1 MLDKIDF
8 FKLITGKKFDETYR
22 VSNLDEVVKKQIK
35 KNQSKYPLR
44 LIGKGEKEVWISE
57 EERSANF
64 HILGAPGEGKSK
76 FIEDQIRKD
85 IDAGNGLCLIDP
97 SEGGDTVQNV
107 LSYCA
112 KIDHKKVILID
123 PTTISAY
130 GRVPCIAALNPK
142 SVKSSVQGVME
153 ALNILFDSKSTSTPR
168 IRRYL
173 TALLRVLASQNLTLK
188 EARYFSDYHK
198 DVQERATILGQDR
211 DSSAIR
217 NVFRSEF
224 KYDSF
229 FSSSV
234 NRLDLLWQEPLAS
247 ILGNTEGINFIEA
260 VSKGWVILV
269 NLSPYKLIDDEARLL
284 GIIVIS
290 QIIQAIDLLFNKH
303 WKGVFYLYID
313 EAGRFAT
320 PQIDTLLSYKR
331 KSGLRLILAHH
342 FNDQFDD
349 KKVFNSI
356 VNNARIKMMF
366 NTPNPDDRLFAMKAM
381 GYGGDI
387 TPTMAAFANQNI
399 PQRYAIIKKNKET
412 PVRIRIPDVKPFPPA
427 PKEYI
432 EKILSQSFYKDAR
445 SISTD
450 SQSSEPRKTSDPK
463 PDHAPSVPRGIQER
477 RNKKQSVSESGKK
490 PPISEEGEPIKI

>member
-1 MLDKIDF
+1 MPDKIDF
-8 FKLITGKKFDETYR
+8 FKLITGKKFDETYQIPT
-22 VSNLDEVVKKQIK
+22 LDEVVKKQVK
-35 KNQSKYPLR
+35 KTQSEYPLR
-44 LIGKGEKEVWISE
+44 FIGKGDKEVWISE

-97 SEGGDTVQNV
+97 SDKGDTVQNV

-112 KIDHKKVILID
+112 KIDHRKVILID
-123 PTTISAY
+123 PTTISEY
-130 GRVPCIAALNPK
+130 GKIPCIAALNPK
-142 SVKSSVQGVME
+142 SVKRSVQGVME

-188 EARYFSDYHK
+188 EARYFSDYHRDIK
-198 DVQERATILGQDR
+198 EREAILGYDR

-234 NRLDLLWQEPLAS
+234 NRLDSLWQEPLAS
-247 ILGNTEGINFIEA
+247 ILSNTDGINFIQA
-260 VSKGWVILV
+260 VAEGWVILV
-269 NLSPYKLIDDEARLL
+269 NLSPYKLTEDESRLL
-284 GIIVIS
+284 GIIVMS
-290 QIIQAIDLLFNKH
+290 QIIQAVDTLFNRD
-303 WKGVFYLYID
+303 WKGVYYLYID

-342 FNDQFDD
+342 YFDQFED
-349 KKVFNSI
+349 KKVLNSI
-356 VNNARIKMMF
+356 MNNARIKMMF
-366 NTPNPDDRLFAMKAM
+366 DTPSYDDRLKMVKAL

-387 TPTMAAFANQNI
+387 PPLMAQYANQNV
-399 PQRYAIIKKNKET
+399 PKQYAIIRKNKET
-412 PVRIRIPDVKPFPPA
+412 PVRIRIEDVKPYPKA

-432 EKILSQSFYKDAR
+432 EKILSQPFYKDVR
-445 SISTD
+445 SV
-450 SQSSEPRKTSDPK
+450 QSNTQNFESRKMDDTK
-463 PDHAPSVPRGIQER
+463 T
-477 RNKKQSVSESGKK
+477 NSVSDVPGGVSDELEKTIRPNNKK
-490 PPISEEGEPIKI
+490 PPEPPPKRPIKI

>member
-1 MLDKIDF
+1 MSDF
-8 FKLITGKKFDETYR
+8 DPFKLITGEDFDKFTKLPSFEET
-22 VSNLDEVVKKQIK
+22 LKQTIS
-35 KNQSKYPLR
+35 QLSSSYDLR
-44 LIGKGEKEVWISE
+44 LLGKGEPDIYVSE

-97 SEGGDTVQNV
+97 SEGGDTVKNI

-112 KIDHKKVILID
+112 KIDHRKVILID
-123 PTTISAY
+123 PTTISDY
-130 GRVPCIAALNPK
+130 GKIPCIAALNPK
-142 SVKSSVQGVME
+142 SVKRSVQGVME
-153 ALNILFDSKSTSTPR
+153 ALNILFDSKSTATPR

-188 EARYFSDYHK
+188 EARYFSDYHR
-198 DVQERATILGQDR
+198 DVKEREAILGNDR

-247 ILGNTEGINFIEA
+247 ILSNTDGINFIQA
-260 VSKGWVILV
+260 VAEGWVILV
-269 NLSPYKLIDDEARLL
+269 NLSPYKLNEDESRLL
-284 GIIVIS
+284 GIIVMS
-290 QIIQAIDLLFNKH
+290 QIIQAVDALFNRD
-303 WKGVFYLYID
+303 WKGVYYLYID

-342 FNDQFDD
+342 YFDQFED
-349 KKVFNSI
+349 KKVLNSI
-356 VNNARIKMMF
+356 MNNARIKMMF
-366 NTPNPDDRLFAMKAM
+366 DTPSYDDRLKMVKAL

-387 TPTMAAFANQNI
+387 PPLMAQYANQNV
-399 PQRYAIIKKNKET
+399 PKQYAIIRKNKDA
-412 PVRIRIPDVKPFPPA
+412 PVRIRIEDVKPYPPA

-432 EKILSQSFYKDAR
+432 EKILSQPFYKDAR
-445 SISTD
+445 SVPTD
-450 SQSSEPRKTSDPK
+450 SQNSEPRKMDDT
-463 PDHAPSVPRGIQER
+463 ET
-477 RNKKQSVSESGKK
+477 NSVSDVSRGVSDELEKTIRPNNKK
-490 PPISEEGEPIKI
+490 PPEPPPKRPIKI